1 MKKYY
6 GIIIKYKFIFL
17 LLSSTALVSSC
28 EKNDKLTI
36 APETTLSDEDV
47 FKTPARIEGVAN
59 GIYKALKGASLYGG
73 RYLMYQDVR
82 GEDFINITANT
93 YTGYDAWNNSYSSG
107 SNDINNLWSAAYTTI
122 NRANTLI
129 AGIAAN
135 PGVVSTQ
142 KAAEYVGEAK
152 FLRAL
157 AYYDLV
163 ISFGQPYNKDAGAS
177 KGLPLRL
184 NAEAGP
190 ENNDLA
196 RSSVAE
202 IYTQILKD
210 LNEAEAALPQNYT
223 TNDLNTTRAHTS
235 AAIALKTRVYLSMNN
250 YAKVIEEAA
259 KLAPQSTAP
268 FSTTATAVKHVLQP
282 AIATIFTSDYATTE
296 SIFSIPMSTLDSYT
310 GQSSIAYIYNT
321 NLEYYLNPTGILGD
335 AQWATTD
342 ARRTAVLKTV
352 SGKQYFKKYAKPSPF
367 LDYIPVIRYAEVL
380 LNYAEAAAR
389 TGNLLLATNLLK
401 AVHARSDASYVFPAT
416 ATGTQ
421 QALVETIWKERRIEL
436 LGEGFRGTD
445 LLRNLQ
451 SIPAKGD
458 GNLQTSAVAPSAAN
472 YIFPAPNTE
481 LATNKLY

>member
-1 MKKYY
+1 MNKYY
-6 GIIIKYKFIFL
+6 GIIIKYKFIL
-17 LLSSTALVSSC
+17 LLSATALISSC
-28 EKNDKLTI
+28 EKNDDLTI
-36 APETTLSDEDV
+36 APETTISDEDI
-47 FKTPARIEGVAN
+47 FKSPARIEGVAN

-73 RYLMYQDVR
+73 RFLLYQDVR
-82 GEDFINITANT
+82 GEDFLNITANT
-93 YTGYDAWNNSYSSG
+93 YTGYDGWNNAYSSG

-129 AGIAAN
+129 AGLAAN
-135 PGVVSTQ
+135 PGVVTDA
-142 KAAEYVGEAK
+142 KAAQYVGEAK

-177 KGLPLRL
+177 KGVPLRL
-184 NAEAGP
+184 KAEAGP

-202 IYTQILKD
+202 IYAQVLKD
-210 LNEAEAALPQNYT
+210 LDEAEAALPQNYT
-223 TNDLNTTRAHTS
+223 SNDLNTTRAHTS

-250 YAKVIEEAA
+250 YAKVAEEAA
-259 KLAPQSTAP
+259 KLAPQTTAP
-268 FSTTATAVKHVLQP
+268 FSTTATAVKHALQP
-282 AIATIFTSDYATTE
+282 SIATIFSSDYATAE

-321 NLEYYLNPTGILGD
+321 NLEYYLNPAGILGD
-335 AQWATTD
+335 AQWGTAD
-342 ARRTAVLKTV
+342 ARRTALTRTV
-352 SGKQYFKKYAKPSPF
+352 SGKQYFRKYAKPSPF

-389 TGNLLLATNLLK
+389 TGNLVLATNLLK
-401 AVHARSDASYVFPAT
+401 AVHQRSDAAYVFPAAAT
-416 ATGTQ
+416 ATQ

-436 LGEGFRGTD
+436 LGEGLRAGD

-451 SIPAKGD
+451 ALPAKGD
-458 GNLQTSAVAPSAAN
+458 GNLQTPAVATTAAN
-472 YIFPAPNTE
+472 YVFPAPNTE